1 MKQNRLLL
9 RLRKGE
15 PLTGGEQLLLIIQ
28 LSIPAIL
35 AQITEVVME
44 YIDSS
49 MVGSLGA
56 SASASIGLVASSTW
70 LFGGLLRACCTGFT
84 VQAAQYIGAGQEE
97 KARSI
102 RHQGFVVCLCFSLL
116 VAAIGAAL
124 SSPLPKLLG
133 GGADITADAAWY
145 FRIFA
150 LSAPVIEMV
159 AFGAGMLQCSGN
171 MVLPSAL
178 EILMCALD
186 VLFNAFWIFPAGR
199 IRKGEDR
206 GLHAQDLKNAARIAV
221 PVGIEQAIQ
230 SGAQIVSTT
239 IVAPLGTV
247 SIAANSLA
255 VTAEAL
261 CYMPGY
267 GIQTAASTMIGQSIG
282 AGRMDLVRRLSSL
295 TTFFGMAIQTLSGV
309 VLYLEAPLMM
319 ATLSV
324 DPAVQQ
330 LGTEVLRIE
339 AFAEPWFA
347 ASIVAG
353 GCFRG
358 AGDTLVPSIMG
369 LVSMWAVRLP
379 LAALL
384 TPSMGLH
391 GVWLAMCIELH
402 FRGILF
408 LIRLA
413 GRRWT
418 RKGVIQGTGTGNA
431 KEESGRAG
439 SLLPALC
446 QVDDDGDVAP
456 ELVLLQLHVLTVRD
470 VGKTVV
476 LLKLHGNPVLLLLN
490 GGVDRLVDV
499 LSGED
504 AAVQIREV
512 PLVASVLMPGKD
524 GRICNGHNEYLQL
537 LC

>member
-1 MKQNRLLL
+1 MEAGKRHAARFVRCPERRFAVPFPFGLWPVTERILYMKQNRLLL

-186 VLFNAFWIFPAGR
+186 VLFNAFWIFPAGHLFAGSPGMGLGVPGAALGTVCAEIVTGAILLAVLLLRSPILR

-319 ATLSV
+319 ASLSV

-431 KEESGRAG
+431 KEEG
-439 SLLPALC
+439 
-446 QVDDDGDVAP
+446 
-456 ELVLLQLHVLTVRD
+456 T
-470 VGKTVV
+470 
-476 LLKLHGNPVLLLLN
+476 
-490 GGVDRLVDV
+490 
-499 LSGED
+499 
-504 AAVQIREV
+504 
-512 PLVASVLMPGKD
+512 
-524 GRICNGHNEYLQL
+524 
-537 LC
+537 

>member
-124 SSPLPKLLG
+124 SGPLPKLLG

-186 VLFNAFWIFPAGR
+186 VLFNAFWIFPAGHLFAGSPGMGLGVPGAALGTVCAEIVTGAILLAVLLLRSPILR

-309 VLYLEAPLMM
+309 ALYLEAPLMM

-431 KEESGRAG
+431 KEE
-439 SLLPALC
+439 
-446 QVDDDGDVAP
+446 
-456 ELVLLQLHVLTVRD
+456 
-470 VGKTVV
+470 KT
-476 LLKLHGNPVLLLLN
+476 
-490 GGVDRLVDV
+490 
-499 LSGED
+499 
-504 AAVQIREV
+504 
-512 PLVASVLMPGKD
+512 
-524 GRICNGHNEYLQL
+524 
-537 LC
+537 

>member
-1 MKQNRLLL
+1 MKQNALLV
-9 RLRKGE
+9 RLRNGE
-15 PLTGGEQLLLIIQ
+15 PLRGSEQLLLIIQ

-70 LFGGLLRACCTGFT
+70 LFGGLLRALCTGFT
-84 VQAAQYIGAGQEE
+84 VQTAQYIGAGQEE
-97 KARSI
+97 RARSI
-102 RHQGFVVCLCFSLL
+102 RHQGFVVCLSFSLVLAL
-116 VAAIGAAL
+116 VGAAL
-124 SSPLPKLLG
+124 SGPLPGLLG
-133 GGADITADAAWY
+133 GGADIRADAAGY

-150 LSAPVIEMV
+150 LSAPVIELT
-159 AFGAGMLQCSGN
+159 AFAAGMLQCSGN

-186 VLFNAFWIFPAGR
+186 VVFNALFIFPAGHFFPGAPGMGLGVPGAALGTVCAEVVTGAILLICLLFFSPILK

-206 GLHAQDLKNAARIAV
+206 KLHARDMKNAARIAL
-221 PVGIEQAIQ
+221 PVGLEQAIQ

-239 IVAPLGTV
+239 IVSPLGTV
-247 SIAANSLA
+247 AIAANSLA

-282 AGRMDLVRRLSSL
+282 AGRMDLVRRLSVL
-295 TTFFGMAIQTLSGV
+295 TTAFGMAVQTLSGII
-309 VLYLEAPLMM
+309 LYREAGLMM

-324 DPAVQQ
+324 DTAVQA
-330 LGTEVLRIE
+330 LGTRVLRIE

-358 AGDTLVPSIMG
+358 AGDTLVPSILG

-384 TPSMGLH
+384 TGSMGLS

-402 FRGILF
+402 FRGVLF

-413 GRRWT
+413 GKKWMG
-418 RKGVIQGTGTGNA
+418 KGV
-431 KEESGRAG
+431 
-439 SLLPALC
+439 
-446 QVDDDGDVAP
+446 
-456 ELVLLQLHVLTVRD
+456 
-470 VGKTVV
+470 
-476 LLKLHGNPVLLLLN
+476 LN
-490 GGVDRLVDV
+490 
-499 LSGED
+499 
-504 AAVQIREV
+504 
-512 PLVASVLMPGKD
+512 K
-524 GRICNGHNEYLQL
+524 
-537 LC
+537 